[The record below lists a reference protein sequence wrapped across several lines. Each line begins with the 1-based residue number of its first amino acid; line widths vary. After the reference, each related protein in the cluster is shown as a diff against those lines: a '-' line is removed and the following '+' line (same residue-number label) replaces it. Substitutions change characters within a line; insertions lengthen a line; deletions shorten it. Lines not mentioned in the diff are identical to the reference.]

1 MAQRRVGFLFDAHL
15 PPGLVDALNAL
26 DEPVEH
32 VNKLFPPATADETW
46 IRYAGEREMCVVSR
60 DVNITRRPHEQQA
73 LREAAVG
80 AFFLLPGKRSPRVC
94 QIVQTVIRHWPELKR
109 IARSER
115 RPFQFQIGERR
126 VSRLR

>member
-15 PPGLVDALNAL
+15 PPGLVDALVAL
-26 DEPVEH
+26 GEPVEH
-32 VNKLFPPATADETW
+32 VNKLFPPATPDETW
-46 IRYAGEREMCVVSR
+46 IRYAGEREMCIVSR
-60 DVNITRRPHEQQA
+60 DMNITRRPHEQKA

-109 IARSER
+109 LAGSER
-115 RPFQFQIGERR
+115 RPFQFQVGQRS
-126 VSRLR
+126 VSRMR

>member
-1 MAQRRVGFLFDAHL
+1 MAQRRVVFLFDAHL

-26 DEPVEH
+26 GEPVEH
-32 VNKLFPPATADETW
+32 VNKLFPPGTADETW
-46 IRYAGEREMCVVSR
+46 IRYAGEREMCIVSR
-60 DVNITRRPHEQQA
+60 DMNIRRRPHEQTA

-109 IARSER
+109 LAGSER
-115 RPFQFQIGERR
+115 RPFQFQIGQRG

>member
-26 DEPVEH
+26 GEPVEH

-46 IRYAGEREMCVVSR
+46 IRYAGERDLCIISR
-60 DVNITRRPHEQQA
+60 DMNITRRPHEQVA
-73 LREAAVG
+73 LREASVG

-94 QIVQTVIRHWPELKR
+94 QIVQAVIRHWPELKR